1 MDKFNIN
8 NEIDKIVNKSMEQ
21 LKEKLYKASQK
32 DRQYTV
38 KKTMLSL
45 KDTTPKQVPKKDTRK
60 SKKRYTDTSDSDS
73 D

>member
-8 NEIDKIVNKSMEQ
+8 DEIDKIVNKSMEQ

-45 KDTTPKQVPKKDTRK
+45 KIKDL
-60 SKKRYTDTSDSDS
+60 SPFLI
-73 D
+73 

>member
-8 NEIDKIVNKSMEQ
+8 DEIDKIVNKSMEQ

-45 KDTTPKQVPKKDTRK
+45 KDTTPKQIPKKETRK
-60 SKKRYTDTSDSDS
+60 AKKRYTDTSDSDS